1 MVGVV
6 DLETVSGNPVPVTQ
20 FSTVRFSSVKFD
32 GTTIAASGAQPFD
45 MVNGNLKVSTGRLNS
60 TGTAWTN
67 TWVSS

>member
-1 MVGVV
+1 
-6 DLETVSGNPVPVTQ
+6 
-20 FSTVRFSSVKFD
+20 VKFD